1 MTQPN
6 GLLLVNKPKGWT
18 SHDVVGRMRKIAGTK
33 KVGHTGTL
41 DPEATGLL
49 PITLGA
55 CTKLAQYLTLD
66 VKEYV
71 FSMRLGAQT
80 DTDDHTGQV
89 VHTSDAGHVT
99 RAQLEDALGVFS
111 GEVMQRPPNYS
122 AIRVNGQRAYALARA
137 GVVFE
142 LPERPVHVYE
152 LELLEANLPDASL
165 RLRCGAGTYVRSI
178 ARDLGLML
186 GTHGHS
192 TSIHRT
198 GVGAFRVEDAVMLE
212 QLDADGVEPYLM
224 PPGIMVD
231 SLDAWDASA
240 DEVEEIRFG
249 RAIRVN
255 IELEADTLVAI
266 FDAQHTHLIAMA
278 RVERL
283 DEGVCLLKPKRVLQ
297 PHG

>member
-18 SHDVVGRMRKIAGTK
+18 SHDVVGRMRKLAGTK

-41 DPEATGLL
+41 DPDATGLL

-66 VKEYV
+66 VKEYE
-71 FSMRLGAQT
+71 FSMQLGSQT
-80 DTDDHTGQV
+80 DTDDHTGEV
-89 VHTSDAGHVT
+89 LHTSDAGHVT
-99 RAQLEDALGVFS
+99 LEQLREALSAFD

-137 GVVFE
+137 GVEFE
-142 LPERPVHVYE
+142 LPERPVYIHE
-152 LELLEANLPDASL
+152 LELLSTDLPNASL

-178 ARDLGLML
+178 ARDLGHML

-198 GVGAFRVEDAVMLE
+198 GVGAFRVEKAVTLE
-212 QLDADGVEPYLM
+212 QLEANGVESYLL
-224 PPGIMVD
+224 PPGCMVE
-231 SLDAWDASA
+231 SLERWDASA
-240 DEVEEIRFG
+240 VEIVELRHG
-249 RAIRVN
+249 RAIEAN
-255 IELEADTLVAI
+255 IQLETDTLVAI
-266 FDAQHTHLIAMA
+266 FDAQHSHLIAMA
-278 RVERL
+278 RTQRIDDNL
-283 DEGVCLLKPKRVLQ
+283 CLLKPKRVLQ
-297 PHG
+297 F